1 MDMQILDCL
10 QQIQKNQQEML
21 ELLDWLGSHPE
32 LEREL
37 LDLERFRLKEWYA
50 RVSVEVLDLL
60 RQSELAEA
68 SLFSELRR
76 EQEQKMR
83 ASEKES
89 VLQRWINGRME
100 AKHD

>member
-1 MDMQILDCL
+1 MDMQILECL
-10 QQIQKNQQEML
+10 QQIQKNHQEML
-21 ELLDWLGSHPE
+21 ELLDRLGAHPD

-76 EQEQKMR
+76 EQEQKLR
-83 ASEKES
+83 ALEKES
-89 VLQRWINGRME
+89 VLQRWIIGRTDS
-100 AKHD
+100 KRD